1 MEQKQINI
9 SVVIPVYNVEKYLKK
24 CVDSILNQ
32 TISNYEIILVDD
44 GSPDGCPAICDAYAA
59 MHHNV
64 IALHKPNGGLSDA
77 RNFGV
82 QHASADY
89 VIFVDSD
96 DYVDPEYLGNLW
108 KLHVKHGAD
117 IAVQGVLRETENGKH
132 LNVIEYSTERI
143 ATPKDVLSLMLIG
156 KEIGIFAVAKLYPR
170 KYLLNAPFPVGK
182 LHEDIFTT
190 YRLLD
195 QGEKIA
201 IGAGSCYHYVI
212 RDGSILTT
220 KFSSCHMDSLTGA
233 KEIIQFVRT
242 KYPDIINAA
251 YIRLALE
258 ANALL
263 HRAMQ
268 SKEYLA
274 VRKSIMTELS
284 GKWGIL
290 LFSRDLSTAIKLQL
304 LCCKLSASAYKKLY
318 QLARK
323 QKYGHSSD

>member
-1 MEQKQINI
+1 MDI

-77 RNFGV
+77 RNYGV

-89 VIFVDSD
+89 VVFVDSD
-96 DYVDPEYLGNLW
+96 DYVDPEYLENLW
-108 KLHVKHGAD
+108 KLHVKYGAD
-117 IAVQGVLRETENGKH
+117 IAVQGVQRETENGKV
-132 LNVIEYSTERI
+132 LNVIKSSAEYNT
-143 ATPKDVLSLMLIG
+143 TPKGALALMLIG
-156 KEIGIFAVAKLYPR
+156 KEIGIFAVAKLHPR
-170 KYLLNAPFPVGK
+170 KYLLHAPFPVGK

-195 QGEKIA
+195 QGERIA

-212 RDGSILTT
+212 RDGSILTA
-220 KFSSCHMDSLTGA
+220 KFNSCHMDSLKGTR
-233 KEIIQFVRT
+233 EIIQFVKT

-258 ANALL
+258 CNALL
-263 HRAMQ
+263 HRALQSEQYLVVREKVMLELNGKWRMLLS
-268 SKEYLA
+268 SKELPTG
-274 VRKSIMTELS
+274 V
-284 GKWGIL
+284 
-290 LFSRDLSTAIKLQL
+290 KLQL
-304 LCCKLSASAYKKLY
+304 LFCKMSATAYKKAYLF
-318 QLARK
+318 ARK
-323 QKYGHSSD
+323 HKYSN